1 MNKPINVQDTLLNTV
16 KKEKIPVS
24 IHVTNGFQIKNAL
37 IRAFDNFVL
46 LAETD
51 GKQMMIYKH
60 AVSTITPET
69 PLQLDFQKNTESEEN

>member
-1 MNKPINVQDTLLNTV
+1 MLRPINVQDTLLNTV

-46 LAETD
+46 LVEVD

-60 AVSTITPET
+60 AVSTITPEKL
-69 PLQLDFQKNTESEEN
+69 LQLDFQKNAESEEP

>member
-1 MNKPINVQDTLLNTV
+1 MLRPINVQDTLLNTV

-46 LAETD
+46 LAEVD

-60 AVSTITPET
+60 AVSTITPER
-69 PLQLDFQKNTESEEN
+69 PLQLDFQKNAESEEP